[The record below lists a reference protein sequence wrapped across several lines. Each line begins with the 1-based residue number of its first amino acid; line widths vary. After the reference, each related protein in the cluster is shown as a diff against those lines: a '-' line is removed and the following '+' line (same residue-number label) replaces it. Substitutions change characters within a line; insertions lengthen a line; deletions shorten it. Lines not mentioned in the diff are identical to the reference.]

1 MITDE
6 RYSKIKPDDGPLHS
20 SIVVNGDLDQST
32 FGGLVGKKD

>member
-6 RYSKIKPDDGPLHS
+6 RSSKIKPDDGPLNR
-20 SIVVNGDLDQST
+20 SIVVNGDLDRST